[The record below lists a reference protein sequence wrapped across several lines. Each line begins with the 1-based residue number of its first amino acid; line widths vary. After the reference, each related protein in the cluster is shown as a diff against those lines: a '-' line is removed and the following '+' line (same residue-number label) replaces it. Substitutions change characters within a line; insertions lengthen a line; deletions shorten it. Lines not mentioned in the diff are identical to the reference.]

1 MAKSTSTQISVASRT
16 PGHSRDTRRLRR
28 EGRIPGVVY
37 GGGQDPLSFSV
48 DARDLRLA
56 LHGSGAVLDLSVDG
70 GSAQPA
76 VLKDAQR
83 HPVRNE
89 ITHIDLLRVDLTQ
102 AIGAVVLIEL
112 VGADDAPGVKS
123 DGGILEHVTRE
134 VNIEA
139 LPSDIP
145 ETIVVDVSEAQ
156 LGDTITME
164 GIALPSG
171 VTLTDD
177 AAETVIATISA
188 SRLSTESD
196 SDEIETETEV
206 VGESNGSS
214 DA

>member
-56 LHGSGAVLDLSVDG
+56 LHGSGAVLDLSIDG

-89 ITHIDLLRVDLTQ
+89 ITHIDLLRVNLTQ
-102 AIGAVVLIEL
+102 AIGAIVLIEL
-112 VGADDAPGVKS
+112 VGADEAPGVKS

-196 SDEIETETEV
+196 ADEIETETEV
-206 VGESNGSS
+206 VGEGNGSS
-214 DA
+214 DS